1 MDMLLKGTS
10 CKTSFYGAVALVVAS
25 MLVFCSG
32 LDARDRSAKGVKL
45 NYKSLNAKALKEY
58 SKPVHPGRSGSVP
71 FWNGFSYR
79 FIYAPAF
86 EFGEVPGAVKY
97 LFTVRQAVNDN
108 MTETMEYIGNG
119 VESRNYSAIDAT
131 PGPGPYKEWTFK
143 ADSPQNALSPVW
155 NDIPVGR
162 TEVVV
167 EGLDKS
173 GKVVG
178 QAGRRTFYRDF
189 PFHGPYTEAPRG
201 YHEAAV
207 LTAVYFHKMPAIHH
221 WLENAGPDLS
231 YELNGYACKIYGAT
245 VRMEC
250 FLASQVPALREEAL
264 TIARNAA
271 ECMMGSAQPAGAP
284 LEYFPATYY
293 LDPEDKSTGEYYVH
307 QINKG
312 KTMFMEA
319 VSATNA
325 LLDLYNATGEKRY
338 YDFAIHIADTYK
350 RLQAEDG
357 SWPVKVEFDTGIS
370 VTPARSIPTA
380 LLHLFVRLRDEY
392 GLQDYEEAR
401 VRGEEWIKENVLESF
416 NFNGQ
421 FEDQPTE
428 SWQKYQD
435 LTHGQ
440 ANDFAIYLL
449 GKEKPTKEEIEQC
462 REMVRFSED
471 QFTYWDTVVGPE
483 GYKTMLTP
491 CVFEQYNYQT
501 PIDASVVEMAN
512 SYLSLY
518 SVTGDKLA
526 LAKGKALL
534 DAAVKSQ
541 CPLTGILPT
550 KWFFNPEVPYSKR
563 THWINCAF
571 ASVSVLERFARMN
584 GEI

>member
-1 MDMLLKGTS
+1 M
-10 CKTSFYGAVALVVAS
+10 
-25 MLVFCSG
+25 
-32 LDARDRSAKGVKL
+32 
-45 NYKSLNAKALKEY
+45 KEY
-58 SKPVHPGRSGSVP
+58 SVPVHPGRKDSTP

-86 EFGEVPGAVKY
+86 DFAEVPGAANY
-97 LFTVRQAVNDN
+97 LFTVRQAEHDN
-108 MTETMEYIGNG
+108 MTKTMDYIGNG
-119 VESRNYSAIDAT
+119 YRNFTAEEAA
-131 PGPGPYKEWTFK
+131 PGPGPYKEWSFK
-143 ADSPQNALSPVW
+143 ADSPQSALSPVW
-155 NDIPVGR
+155 SKIPVGR

-173 GKVVG
+173 GKVIG

-189 PFHGPYTEAPRG
+189 PFMGPYTDAPRG
-201 YHEAAV
+201 YHESAI

-221 WLENAGPDLS
+221 WLENTGPDLS

-264 TIARNAA
+264 IIARNAA

-293 LDPEDKSTGEYYVH
+293 LDPLDKTTGEYYVH

-319 VSATNA
+319 VTSGHA

-338 YDFAIHIADTYK
+338 YDFAIHIANTYK
-350 RLQAEDG
+350 RHQAEDG
-357 SWPVKVEFDTGIS
+357 SWPVKVEFDTGVS
-370 VTPARSIPTA
+370 VTPARSIPTP
-380 LLHLFVRLRDEY
+380 LLQLFVRLRDEY

-401 VRGEEWIKENVLESF
+401 IRGEEWIKKNVLESF

-435 LTHGQ
+435 LTHAQ
-440 ANDFAIYLL
+440 ANDFIAYLL
-449 GKEKPTKEEIEQC
+449 NKENPTKKEIEQC
-462 REMVRFSED
+462 VEMARFCED

-501 PIDASVVEMAN
+501 PIDASNAEMAN
-512 SYLSLY
+512 SFLSLY

-526 LAKGKALL
+526 LAKGKALM
-534 DAAVKSQ
+534 DSAVKSQ
-541 CPLTGILPT
+541 SPLTGILST
-550 KWFFNPEVPYSKR
+550 KWFYNPEVPYSQR
-563 THWINCAF
+563 THWINCAYM
-571 ASVSVLERFARMN
+571 SVQVLERFARMT